1 MTRLNLVKH
10 SLTEISNLDRC
21 SSLTHLNLSHN
32 SISLVMNLE
41 HLEKLQ
47 RLDLSFNKIEVLGS
61 GLKENTNLISL
72 DLKGNLIRNIGE
84 LNALVGLDKLESL
97 HLRDDSGK
105 DANPVCDE
113 DNYVSSV
120 QRTLKNLVILDGG
133 HLLLVDCVNDMKERM
148 EAVKADEGAAK
159 TPPHEPWLK
168 DEDMEGMAEEA
179 PPAASSGFAAVDDT
193 ATAIGDMLKVEGSHL
208 IRKAQ
213 SALSKSQTL

>member
-1 MTRLNLVKH
+1 MITDKLISTSSGEYDPEVVTRLNLVKH

-148 EAVKADEGAAK
+148 KAVKADEGGCSVRHVPRCFGRRICVLLGNLNVTCADAD
-159 TPPHEPWLK
+159 PASCFFRRAPW
-168 DEDMEGMAEEA
+168 
-179 PPAASSGFAAVDDT
+179 
-193 ATAIGDMLKVEGSHL
+193 
-208 IRKAQ
+208 R
-213 SALSKSQTL
+213 